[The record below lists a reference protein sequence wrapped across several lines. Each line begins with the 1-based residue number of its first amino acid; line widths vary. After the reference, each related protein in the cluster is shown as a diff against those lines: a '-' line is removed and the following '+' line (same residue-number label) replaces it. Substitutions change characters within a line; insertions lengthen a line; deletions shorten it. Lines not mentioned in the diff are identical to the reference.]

1 MHNFVIVGTQRTG
14 SSTLGEAVG
23 LHPDVACGWEWT
35 QRTLWWKKLKLAE
48 QALDGD
54 FSGLLPHHREYMTK
68 VFGAETEWLGFRR
81 LFGASN
87 KWLYHPRYSLTLLR
101 DRFEAHIG
109 WFRARPNLHIIHI
122 IRRDNL
128 DWLKSK
134 FVAGKTNAF
143 IGSAYPEDLKVTIP
157 IQEAIARIR
166 AKHWIDIRLASLKN
180 SNPYIP
186 IIYEDILQNRQAV
199 VKNALEFMQCDS
211 DILPVSEGEIKR
223 QSTGST
229 RDYIANYEQLV
240 AALNREDLLDGHEA
254 CL

>member
-1 MHNFVIVGTQRTG
+1 M
-14 SSTLGEAVG
+14 
-23 LHPDVACGWEWT
+23 
-35 QRTLWWKKLKLAE
+35 AE

-54 FSGLLPHHREYMTK
+54 FSGLLPHHREYMSK

-87 KWLYHPRYSLTLLR
+87 KWLFHPRYSLTLLR

-109 WFRARPNLHIIHI
+109 WIRQRPNLHIIHI

-134 FVAGKTNAF
+134 FVASKTKAF

-157 IQEAIARIR
+157 VKEAVARIR
-166 AKHWIDIRLASLKN
+166 AKHWIDMRLASLKN
-180 SNPYIP
+180 SNPYMP
-186 IIYEDILQNRQAV
+186 IIYEDILQDRKAV
-199 VKNALEFMQCDS
+199 VTNVLGFMHCDS
-211 DILPVSEGEIKR
+211 DILPPSEGNIKR

-240 AALNREDLLDGHEA
+240 AALNRENLLEEYEVY
-254 CL
+254 L